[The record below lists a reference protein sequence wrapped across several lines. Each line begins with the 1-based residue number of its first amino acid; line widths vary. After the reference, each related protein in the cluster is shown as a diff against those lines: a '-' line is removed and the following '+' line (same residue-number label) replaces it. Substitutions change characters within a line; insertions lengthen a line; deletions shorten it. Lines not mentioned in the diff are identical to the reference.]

1 MQKMETFIFPE
12 NEMQKF
18 SAAVFSVLPFSDADR
33 IMDTELLICIPAD
46 SFPYRSISVTNE
58 TCCGISQYSYQE
70 ESGISYFCTI
80 RSMLAFLRECCLKL
94 MEKVRIAV
102 KRILCSVP
110 GGDIQ
115 IANCQFAL

>member
-1 MQKMETFIFPE
+1 METFIFPE
-12 NEMQKF
+12 NGMQKF
-18 SAAVFSVLPFSDADR
+18 SAAVFSVLPFSEVGRIPDA
-33 IMDTELLICIPAD
+33 ELLISIPAAP
-46 SFPYRSISVTNE
+46 FAFRSISVTNE
-58 TCCGISQYSYQE
+58 PCLEIAQYSYQE
-70 ESGISYFCTI
+70 ESGVSYFCTI
-80 RSMLAFLRECCLKL
+80 RSVLAFLRECCLKL